1 MNPQSKIASY
11 RNPAVARDE
20 QVYRDSRRDVS
31 QYLSIYQAVIAM
43 VSLFT
48 GFVFVGLLQ
57 LLTGS
62 ERLDIWRITIVWLL
76 MLALVS
82 LTTALLCFHATA
94 HRVVRYWRISYPLS
108 IFNRVAAWAFNLG
121 LLAMYLSLAALMMSC
136 GLQIAAAVMALS
148 GFGFVVFGLV
158 TRRMHGSADYMIR
171 VDTPLSSNQSMQ
183 PTADRSDE

>member
-1 MNPQSKIASY
+1 MAGR
-11 RNPAVARDE
+11 RNSAEPRE
-20 QVYRDSRRDVS
+20 GRGYRDSRRDVS

-57 LLTGS
+57 LLTAS

-108 IFNRVAAWAFNLG
+108 IFNRVAAWAFNVG
-121 LLAMYLSLAALMMSC
+121 LLAMYLSLAALLMSRA
-136 GLQIAAAVMALS
+136 LQIAAAVAALS

-158 TRRMHGSADYMIR
+158 TRRMHGKADYMIR
-171 VDTPLSSNQSMQ
+171 VDTRSSSNQSLQ
-183 PTADRSDE
+183 PTAGRSDE